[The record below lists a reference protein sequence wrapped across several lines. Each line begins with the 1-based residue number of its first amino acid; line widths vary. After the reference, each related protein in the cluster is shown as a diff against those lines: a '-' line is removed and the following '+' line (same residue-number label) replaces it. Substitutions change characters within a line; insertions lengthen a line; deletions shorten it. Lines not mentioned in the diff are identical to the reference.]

1 MVHGLFGSTFTQ
13 FSPFSGKSA
22 LKVIHLKVFFNL
34 MTQFSITI
42 LLIPFTQAVKQPLQF
57 LVGRYDNNLADYIQ
71 TR

>member
-1 MVHGLFGSTFTQ
+1 MGCLVVHSPSFP
-13 FSPFSGKSA
+13 PFSGKSA
-22 LKVIHLKVFFNL
+22 LKVIHLKFFNL

>member
-1 MVHGLFGSTFTQ
+1 
-13 FSPFSGKSA
+13 
-22 LKVIHLKVFFNL
+22 